1 MGDRGSLRRRADG
14 TFGWNLAKNERDV
27 LTHVAK
33 DFRALL
39 AAETPSSDP
48 SLQRLF
54 PPARIDDPIEELE
67 YERKVGDSLL
77 AAKLE
82 QLTIL
87 ERCVRSR
94 VLCEDDLLATLLGRA
109 IALLPTEAA
118 EAMAEDVG
126 EQYGRALAAQM
137 SPGEG
142 QRSRQAAINAV
153 ADALTAHGFAAH
165 AEARGSSLAIIN
177 EHCPFGGAAMN
188 NPVICAVDRGMVR
201 GMLAGLYGETVPA
214 TESSRAHGDDACVT
228 VV

>member
-1 MGDRGSLRRRADG
+1 
-14 TFGWNLAKNERDV
+14 V

-87 ERCVRSR
+87 ERCVGSR
-94 VLCEDDLLATLLGRA
+94 VLSE
-109 IALLPTEAA
+109 
-118 EAMAEDVG
+118 EDVLACM
-126 EQYGRALAAQM
+126 RAVNDLRLVLGTRLDVREESDPSEFAGDPERRSTFELYAYLSWLLESLIDAM
-137 SPGEG
+137 S
-142 QRSRQAAINAV
+142 
-153 ADALTAHGFAAH
+153 
-165 AEARGSSLAIIN
+165 GSGS
-177 EHCPFGGAAMN
+177 
-188 NPVICAVDRGMVR
+188 
-201 GMLAGLYGETVPA
+201 
-214 TESSRAHGDDACVT
+214 
-228 VV
+228 

>member
-1 MGDRGSLRRRADG
+1 VGDRGSLRRRSDG
-14 TFGWNLAKNERDV
+14 TFAWNLAKNEREV

-87 ERCVRSR
+87 ERCVGSR
-94 VLCEDDLLATLLGRA
+94 VLSE
-109 IALLPTEAA
+109 
-118 EAMAEDVG
+118 EDVLACM
-126 EQYGRALAAQM
+126 RAVNDLRLVLGTRLDVREESDPSEFAGDPERRSTFELYAYLSWLLESLIDAM
-137 SPGEG
+137 S
-142 QRSRQAAINAV
+142 
-153 ADALTAHGFAAH
+153 
-165 AEARGSSLAIIN
+165 GSGS
-177 EHCPFGGAAMN
+177 
-188 NPVICAVDRGMVR
+188 
-201 GMLAGLYGETVPA
+201 
-214 TESSRAHGDDACVT
+214 
-228 VV
+228 